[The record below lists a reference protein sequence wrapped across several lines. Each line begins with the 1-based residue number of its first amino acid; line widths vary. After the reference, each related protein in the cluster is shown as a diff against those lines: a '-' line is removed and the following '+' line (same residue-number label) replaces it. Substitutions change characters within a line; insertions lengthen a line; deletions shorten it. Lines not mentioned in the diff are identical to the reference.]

1 MNSQFS
7 QTVRFVVGLI
17 VMYSIYLLHSAGVFV
32 RIGSLFSGEL
42 RGSGFGGATE
52 VLIGI
57 IPVLVDS
64 IAFIGSITLTFFLF
78 MWRALKP
85 SVTKLMVLLDKK
97 LESYGIDLYEVGAVS
112 SSPIKDIDPS
122 KLVDT
127 LEKLDAR
134 LEAVEKGGSK

>member
-17 VMYSIYLLHSAGVFV
+17 VMYSIYQLHSAGVFV

-134 LEAVEKGGSK
+134 LEAVEKGESK